1 MIPRCWGCWN
11 HIAIHLKGRFQIFIF
26 KKIFVFFSWIL
37 YPFIHSYTSSL
48 QKVIYIT
55 KWSYFWRVYLAWNAK
70 DRKICRLLVLFQ
82 LCWKVHTGTFKMF
95 SSNKVLFS
103 TFNYAR
109 VNDSVSS
116 DISMYLYEAYD
127 NLSILCY
134 ECDKKH
140 LVIFRISETMW
151 KVMTSTPY
159 FLFLRLLGTVSLIL
173 HSRG

>member
-1 MIPRCWGCWN
+1 
-11 HIAIHLKGRFQIFIF
+11 
-26 KKIFVFFSWIL
+26 
-37 YPFIHSYTSSL
+37 
-48 QKVIYIT
+48 
-55 KWSYFWRVYLAWNAK
+55 
-70 DRKICRLLVLFQ
+70 
-82 LCWKVHTGTFKMF
+82 MF

-116 DISMYLYEAYD
+116 DISLYLYEAYD

-159 FLFLRLLGTVSLIL
+159 FLFLRHLGTVSLIL